1 MILSR
6 KSSQNIILLLA
17 SLLPI
22 ACSDKS
28 DFSERYRGEDPFYV
42 SEPESQ
48 TNETDDPGSLRLKRQ
63 RFEQSKKT
71 NLDVLWVIDNSAS
84 MSPYQEQL
92 ASNIDAFLQ
101 AASDWNADIQM
112 GVTSTDM
119 CEAVRPSDPD
129 KIMCPDRAQTVAG
142 LRGRLAGNRIIRGM
156 GEDARSEFFRLA
168 RLGTSGSSFEHG
180 LTAAK
185 SAVEASLTG
194 DNFGLV
200 RDNSFLSVVIVSD
213 EEDDGV
219 GLSKK
224 DEAGRNWWAE
234 GATRYKF
241 TSENLI
247 EFLRRVR
254 PDGAFSVSS
263 VVGLS
268 RRQGL
273 DSPCGA
279 DGTLEVGAEQLKAS
293 QMSGGFTLDICESDW
308 AAGLQAMADDFSA
321 QVSSFKLLAVPQDPR
336 SIILKVDGLV
346 IESGW
351 RYIDSRQAI
360 VFDADKVPDFGSVVE
375 VEYY

>member
-6 KSSQNIILLLA
+6 KFSLNTIWLLA

-48 TNETDDPGSLRLKRQ
+48 INETDDPGSLRLKRQ

-84 MSPYQEQL
+84 MSPYQDQL

-142 LRGRLAGNRIIRGM
+142 LRGRLAGNRVIRGM

-185 SAVEASLTG
+185 AAVEASLTG
-194 DNFGLV
+194 NNFGLV

-241 TSENLI
+241 RSDDLI
-247 EFLRRVR
+247 KFLRQVR

-268 RRQGL
+268 RKQSL

-279 DGTLEVGAEQLKAS
+279 DGTLEVGAEQLRAS

-308 AAGLQAMADDFSA
+308 AGGLQAMADDFSA
-321 QVSSFKLLAVPQDPR
+321 QVSSFKLFTVPQDPR

-360 VFDADKVPDFGSVVE
+360 VFDVDTVPDFGSVVE

>member
-6 KSSQNIILLLA
+6 KFSLNTIWLLA

-84 MSPYQEQL
+84 MSPYQDQL

-142 LRGRLAGNRIIRGM
+142 LRGRLAGNRVIRGM

-185 SAVEASLTG
+185 AAVEASLTG
-194 DNFGLV
+194 NNFGLV

-241 TSENLI
+241 RSDDLI
-247 EFLRRVR
+247 KFLRQVR

-268 RRQGL
+268 RKQSL

-279 DGTLEVGAEQLKAS
+279 DGTLEVGAEQLRAS

-308 AAGLQAMADDFSA
+308 AGGLQAMADDFSA
-321 QVSSFKLLAVPQDPR
+321 QVSSFKLFTVPQDPR

-360 VFDADKVPDFGSVVE
+360 VFDVDAVPDFGSVVE